1 MKLGRFIVVFLT
13 VALLLVSCQTAS
25 PTKAPV
31 AAVEPTKEPAAA
43 IEPTKE
49 PAPAVEP
56 TKEPAAAPEPTKEP
70 EKKALVTVRFGNMP
84 YLDYGPWIVAEKM
97 GYLEEQGI
105 KIENTMF
112 EVEQPLIEAMLGGS
126 IDVAAGADSP
136 FILLAPQSKGKLQM
150 VSVHSLFTGYSIMG
164 RPDKVKTYEQFIAE
178 GKTSDEALAEAAKQL
193 KDKTII
199 LPGGASFYP
208 VLDTALKFAGLTKK
222 DVKIIDMDPVEGAAA
237 FLQGTGD
244 FYSDGLPQR
253 FRLEKEGMVN
263 VLTGVQ
269 MGGGA
274 MDTAGMYTT
283 TEFMN
288 KNPEIVYGF
297 LKAWY
302 KSVDYIKTN
311 PDKAIPMM
319 IDWIN
324 QQSGAGMTVEDG
336 KRFLTDLV
344 LFPTY
349 GEVEKWFFTKGS
361 KYYWADRLAFVKAY
375 NEANGTNFTGVDL
388 DAMIPVAEVYPKV
401 KP

>member
-1 MKLGRFIVVFLT
+1 MKLARFFVIFLAI
-13 VALLLVSCQTAS
+13 ALLITACQPAVVTEA
-25 PTKAPV
+25 PQTNNPPAAPV
-31 AAVEPTKEPAAA
+31 ADTEA
-43 IEPTKE
+43 
-49 PAPAVEP
+49 PAPTNAVAATEP
-56 TKEPAAAPEPTKEP
+56 PAAPEP
-70 EKKALVTVRFGNMP
+70 VTVRFGNLP
-84 YLDYGPWIVAEKM
+84 YLDYGPWIIAEKM

-105 KIENTMF
+105 KIDTTIF

-136 FILLAPQSKGKLQM
+136 FILLAPQAKDKLKL

-164 RPDKVKTYEQFIAE
+164 RPGDVKTYDEFIAE
-178 GKTSDEALAEAAKQL
+178 GKTADEALAASAMQL

-208 VLDTALKFAGLTKK
+208 VLDTALGYADLTQE
-222 DVKIIDMDPVEGAAA
+222 DMQIIDMDPVEGAAA

-244 FYSDGLPQR
+244 FYSDGLPSR
-253 FRLEKEGMVN
+253 FRLEQEGMVN

-274 MDTAGMYTT
+274 MDTAGLYVTSKFYD
-283 TEFMN
+283 E
-288 KNPEIVYGF
+288 NPEIVYGF

-302 KSVDYIKTN
+302 KAVDYIKSN
-311 PDKAIPMM
+311 PDEAIPMM

-324 QQSGAGMTVEDG
+324 EQSGAGMSVEDG

-349 GEVEKWFFTKGS
+349 DEVGEWFFTES
-361 KYYWADRLAFVKAY
+361 SPYYWTERLAAVKAY
-375 NEANGTNFTGVDL
+375 NESSGIDYTGVDL
-388 DAMIPVAEVYPKV
+388 DAMIPVAEIYPKV

>member
-1 MKLGRFIVVFLT
+1 MKISRAFGLILLVG
-13 VALLLVSCQTAS
+13 LLLAACQPA
-25 PTKAPV
+25 APV
-31 AAVEPTKEPAAA
+31 APVAEPTAVPVVAA
-43 IEPTKE
+43 EST
-49 PAPAVEP
+49 AVP
-56 TKEPAAAPEPTKEP
+56 VAATAETPKQPEMI
-70 EKKALVTVRFGNMP
+70 TVRFGNLP

-97 GYLEEQGI
+97 GYLEDQGI
-105 KIENTMF
+105 KIETTIF

-136 FILLAPQSKGKLQM
+136 FILLAPQAKDKLKM

-164 RPDKVKTYEQFIAE
+164 RPNDVTTYDQFIAE
-178 GKTSDEALAEAAKQL
+178 GKTQEEALAAAGMQL
-193 KDKTII
+193 KGKTII

-208 VLDTALKFAGLTKK
+208 VLDTALGYAGLTQA
-222 DVKIIDMDPVEGAAA
+222 DVQIIDMDPVEGAAA

-244 FYSDGLPQR
+244 FYSDGLPSR

-263 VLTGVQ
+263 MLTGVQ

-274 MDTAGMYTT
+274 MDTAGLYVTADFY
-283 TEFMN
+283 E
-288 KNPEIVYGF
+288 KNPEVVYGF

-302 KSVDYIKTN
+302 KAVDYIKTN
-311 PDKAIPMM
+311 PDEAIAMM

-324 QQSGAGMTVEDG
+324 EQSGAGMTVEDG

-349 GEVEKWFFTKGS
+349 DEVGEWFFTES
-361 KYYWADRLAFVKAY
+361 SPYYWTNRLAFVKAY
-375 NEANGTNFTGVDL
+375 NESTGVDYTGVDL
-388 DAMIPVAEVYPKV
+388 DGMIPVAEIYPMV

>member
-1 MKLGRFIVVFLT
+1 MKQYKILIALIVMLMLLG
-13 VALLLVSCQTAS
+13 AC
-25 PTKAPV
+25 APK
-31 AAVEPTKEPAAA
+31 PKEA
-43 IEPTKE
+43 
-49 PAPAVEP
+49 
-56 TKEPAAAPEPTKEP
+56 
-70 EKKALVTVRFGNMP
+70 VTVRFGNLP

-105 KIENTMF
+105 KLQTTMF

-136 FILLAPQSKGKLQM
+136 FILLAPQSKDKLLM
-150 VSVHSLFTGYSIMG
+150 VSEHSLFTGYSIMG
-164 RPDKVKTYEQFIAE
+164 RTGEVKTYDDFISE
-178 GKTSDEALAEAAKQL
+178 GKTHEEALKEAAIQL
-193 KDKTII
+193 KGKTII

-208 VLDTALKFAGLTKK
+208 VLDTALGYAGLTQS
-222 DVKIIDMDPVEGAAA
+222 DLEIIDMDPVEGAAA

-253 FRLEKEGMVN
+253 FRLEQEGMVN

-274 MDTAGMYTT
+274 MDLAGLYVTK
-283 TEFMN
+283 EFYDA
-288 KNPEIVYGF
+288 NPEVVYGF

-302 KSVDYIKTN
+302 KAVDYIKSK
-311 PDKAIPMM
+311 PDEGIKMM

-324 QQSGAGMTVEDG
+324 EQSGAGMTVEDG

-349 GEVEKWFFTKGS
+349 EEVGEWFFAKGS
-361 KYYWADRLAFVKAY
+361 QYYWPTRLDTVKAY
-375 NEANGTNFTGVDL
+375 NENQQGIDYTGVDL
-388 DAMIPVAEVYPKV
+388 NKMMPVEEVYGKV

>member
-1 MKLGRFIVVFLT
+1 MKSK
-13 VALLLVSCQTAS
+13 LLLVGVLLVMLLAACQPA
-25 PTKAPV
+25 PTSAP
-31 AAVEPTKEPAAA
+31 AEPAKPA
-43 IEPTKE
+43 EPAVPAE
-49 PAPAVEP
+49 PPAPAP
-56 TKEPAAAPEPTKEP
+56 TQPPAPAEPAKPEM
-70 EKKALVTVRFGNMP
+70 VTLRFGNMP

-105 KIENTMF
+105 KLETTMF

-126 IDVAAGADSP
+126 IDAAAGADSP
-136 FILLAPQSKGKLQM
+136 FIMLAPQSKDKLLM

-164 RPDKVKTYEQFIAE
+164 RPDKVKTYDQFIAE
-178 GKTSDEALAEAAKQL
+178 GKTPEEALAEAAKQL
-193 KDKTII
+193 KGKTII

-208 VLDTALKFAGLTKK
+208 VLDTALGYAGLTK
-222 DVKIIDMDPVEGAAA
+222 DDLKIVDMDPVEGAAA

-253 FRLEKEGMVN
+253 FRLEQEGMVN

-274 MDTAGMYTT
+274 MDTAGLYVTK
-283 TEFMN
+283 ELYE
-288 KNPEIVYGF
+288 KQPEVVYGL

-302 KSVDYIKTN
+302 KAVDHAKQK
-311 PDKAIPMM
+311 PDEAIPMM

-324 QQSGAGMTVEDG
+324 EMSGAGMTVDDG

-349 GEVEKWFFTKGS
+349 DEVGKWFFTEGS
-361 KYYWADRLAFVKAY
+361 PYYWPERLSFVKAY
-375 NEANGTNFTGVDL
+375 NEASGTDYSGVDL
-388 DAMIPVAEVYPKV
+388 DAMIPAATVYPKV

>member
-1 MKLGRFIVVFLT
+1 MKTSRVVVLMLV
-13 VALLLVSCQTAS
+13 VALFLAACQTAPA
-25 PTKAPV
+25 PTEAPAAPEAPV
-31 AAVEPTKEPAAA
+31 AATEAETEVE
-43 IEPTKE
+43 
-49 PAPAVEP
+49 APA
-56 TKEPAAAPEPTKEP
+56 EP
-70 EKKALVTVRFGNMP
+70 ELVTVRFGNLP

-97 GYLEEQGI
+97 GFLAEQGI
-105 KIENTMF
+105 KIETTIF

-136 FILLAPQSKGKLQM
+136 FIMLAPQSKDKLQM

-164 RPDKVKTYEQFIAE
+164 RPDEVKTYDQFIAE
-178 GKTSDEALAEAAKQL
+178 GKSADEALATAAMQL
-193 KDKTII
+193 MDKTII

-208 VLDTALKFAGLTKK
+208 VLDTALAYAGLTKE
-222 DVKIIDMDPVEGAAA
+222 DVEIIDMDPVEGAAA

-244 FYSDGLPQR
+244 FYSDGLPSR

-274 MDTAGMYTT
+274 MDTAGMYVTT
-283 TEFMN
+283 DFYA
-288 KNPEIVYGF
+288 KNPEIVQGF

-302 KSVDYIKTN
+302 KAVAYIKSN
-311 PDKAIPMM
+311 PDEAIALM

-324 QQSGAGMTVEDG
+324 EQSGAGMTVEDG

-349 GEVEKWFFTKGS
+349 DEVGEWFFTEGS
-361 KYYWADRLAFVKAY
+361 PYYWPDRLSFVKAY
-375 NEANGTNFTGVDL
+375 NEASGTNYSGVDL
-388 DAMIPVAEVYPKV
+388 DAMIPVSEIYPVV